1 MKGGES
7 VILLPFVHTFFTTAL
22 NLPEAK
28 GENAIQP
35 INQAA
40 NSPETSKGGC
50 EPEM

>member
-1 MKGGES
+1 MKGGRS
-7 VILLPFVHTFFTTAL
+7 MFILPIVQQFINNAL

-35 INQAA
+35 MNQSA
-40 NSPETSKGGC
+40 NSPETSKDGY